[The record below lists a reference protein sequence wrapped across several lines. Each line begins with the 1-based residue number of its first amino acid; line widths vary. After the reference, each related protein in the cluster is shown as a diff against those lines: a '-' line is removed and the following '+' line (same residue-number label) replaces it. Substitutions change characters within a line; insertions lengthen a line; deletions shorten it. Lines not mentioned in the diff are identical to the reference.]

1 MIFIPIILGVT
12 LSTAWMI
19 YEFYTAPLMDDNG
32 NFVDKDGNIIDKDE

>member
-12 LSTAWMI
+12 LSTVWMI

-32 NFVDKDGNIIDKDE
+32 KIGRAHV